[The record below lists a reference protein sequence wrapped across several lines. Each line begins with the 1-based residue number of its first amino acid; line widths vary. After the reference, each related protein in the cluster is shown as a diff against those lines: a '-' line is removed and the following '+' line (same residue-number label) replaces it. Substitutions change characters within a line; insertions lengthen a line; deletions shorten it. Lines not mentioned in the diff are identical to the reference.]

1 MLIDV
6 IGYAASVAILIV
18 YLLLATGKAK
28 PIAFHWANAL
38 GAPPVIASEVIHGA
52 YVPLVLTAFFGIIG
66 AAGVIRHHVPD
77 PERDPGYAMYE
88 RGWREGWDAGYDSAE
103 AD

>member
-1 MLIDV
+1 MLIDA

-38 GAPPVIASEVIHGA
+38 GAPPVIASELVHGA

-66 AAGVIRHHVPD
+66 AAGVIRTILPN
-77 PERDPGYAMYE
+77 PKADPGSEMYQ
-88 RGWREGWDAGYDSAE
+88 RGWDAGYDA
-103 AD
+103 ADRAR